1 MKTLQ
6 IIFFQKKSS
15 QKPVKISESQDFV
28 PGFTQV
34 EDLYQVL
41 SSVSKMKPEVNPKK
55 KDSEENK
62 KSKTMKGLTQ
72 QEINENLN
80 RLMNM

>member
-1 MKTLQ
+1 
-6 IIFFQKKSS
+6 
-15 QKPVKISESQDFV
+15 
-28 PGFTQV
+28 
-34 EDLYQVL
+34 
-41 SSVSKMKPEVNPKK
+41 MKPEVNPKK